1 MSDTEKIIEISL
13 AKIEHSKAKKG
24 PGKLHKNLLVNS
36 IINKVRETES
46 GKTCL
51 KPLMNYRESKL
62 MVDLDTEDYDLD
74 RVLMK
79 DRPSNQNRV
88 SIQSP
93 LSRKQSSL
101 VSQLNTRSIG
111 RTESLSRLPHYEE
124 SIEMK
129 ENIQIKEDML
139 CECTTVKLT
148 TTTTKEEVIELPK
161 RTKKRIHS
169 IEVIENDCPR
179 KRLRC
184 LWTPNIDQKIQDP
197 SFSVSTLS
205 SLFGNLV
212 AHSDAEKNL
221 ELRNKFVSAMVAC

>member
-62 MVDLDTEDYDLD
+62 IMDLDNEDYDLD

-79 DRPSNQNRV
+79 DRPSTQHRV

-111 RTESLSRLPHYEE
+111 ITEPISRLSASEE

-129 ENIQIKEDML
+129 ENIQTKDMI
-139 CECTTVKLT
+139 CECASVKLT
-148 TTTTKEEVIELPK
+148 TKEEDIELPK

>member
-36 IINKVRETES
+36 LINKVRETES

-62 MVDLDTEDYDLD
+62 ILDLENEDCDLD
-74 RVLMK
+74 RVSMK
-79 DRPSNQNRV
+79 DRTVGQQRLT
-88 SIQSP
+88 IQSP
-93 LSRKQSSL
+93 LSRKQNSV

-111 RTESLSRLPHYEE
+111 RTEVLSRTVKCDE
-124 SIEMK
+124 SVIEMK
-129 ENIQIKEDML
+129 ENIQTKDMI
-139 CECTTVKLT
+139 CDCSPVKLPRG
-148 TTTTKEEVIELPK
+148 IELPK

-169 IEVIENDCPR
+169 IEVIESECPR

-184 LWTPNIDQKIQDP
+184 LWTPNIDQKSQDP

-221 ELRNKFVSAMVAC
+221 ELRSKFISAMVAC